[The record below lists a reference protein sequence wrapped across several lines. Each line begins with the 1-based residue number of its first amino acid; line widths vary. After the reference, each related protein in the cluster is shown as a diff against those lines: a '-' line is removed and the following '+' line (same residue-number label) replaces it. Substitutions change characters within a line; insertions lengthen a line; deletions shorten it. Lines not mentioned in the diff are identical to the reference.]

1 MSLYQIP
8 IQINFIEQMRYFLS
22 LSHKIIFCLLKA
34 IKFETPYNLL
44 IYFQRKELHDRN
56 LKSQGRDFILEKLH
70 SLKVKYRQMPSQ
82 LYQRHSYSQEPIA
95 IWCIVFYK
103 TLVRQLNDVSM
114 HLSLLFAS
122 DTKFLA
128 NTLAKEKVIIDFC

>member
-8 IQINFIEQMRYFLS
+8 IQINFIEQKRYFLS

-56 LKSQGRDFILEKLH
+56 LKS
-70 SLKVKYRQMPSQ
+70 
-82 LYQRHSYSQEPIA
+82 
-95 IWCIVFYK
+95 
-103 TLVRQLNDVSM
+103 
-114 HLSLLFAS
+114 
-122 DTKFLA
+122 
-128 NTLAKEKVIIDFC
+128 